1 MSAIQESVD
10 RLPSGSLDEESL
22 RQHVFPLF
30 SRVLAASPDEIYL
43 ANHSLGR
50 PLDKTAQDIADA
62 LDFWYQRLDG
72 AWEEDAWPAGLE
84 RFRNGIASLIGAAN
98 GNAVVPKTSAGQGLR
113 AVLNALPT
121 RARNLPLKVV
131 ATRGEFDSVDFIL
144 KTYAS
149 KGRLEMVWVDA
160 DMDSHGIP
168 VFKADAI
175 LRQIDHDTDLVVV
188 SQISFATGHILQEID
203 RITQAAH
210 KAGARILLDAY
221 HAAGVIPL
229 NMEESGIDF
238 MMGGSYKY
246 TRGGPGACWLALH
259 SRQLAS
265 GLQTLD
271 TGWFAKR
278 NPFSYERPD
287 TPEYGPG
294 GDAWLESTPPVLTY
308 YQALAGLELTL
319 AIGVDRLR
327 EYNLRQVQ
335 LLRTNFKEQG
345 VPCHQPSDPLEFGAF
360 ALVPSRNPGA
370 LCARLKSAGVN
381 TDHRGH
387 SVRFGPDLLT
397 TTSELER
404 AAAITGRAWAE
415 LS

>member
-1 MSAIQESVD
+1 MSIIQASID
-10 RLPSGSLDEESL
+10 RLPPGPLDEESL

-30 SRVLAASPDEIYL
+30 SRVLTALPYEIYL

-50 PLDKTAQDIADA
+50 PLDRTAQDVAEA

-72 AWEEDAWPAGLE
+72 AWQEDAWPAALDQ
-84 RFRNGIASLIGAAN
+84 FRNGVASLVGATN

-113 AVLNALPT
+113 AVLNALPP
-121 RARNLPLKVV
+121 RRMNRPLKVV
-131 ATRGEFDSVDFIL
+131 ATRGEFDSLDFIL

-149 KGRLEMVWVDA
+149 KGRVEVAWVEA
-160 DMDSHGIP
+160 EVDSHGIQIFTP
-168 VFKADAI
+168 EAI

-188 SQISFATGHILQEID
+188 SQISFATGHILQGMD
-203 RITQAAH
+203 RITNATHA
-210 KAGARILLDAY
+210 AGAQILVDGY

-229 NMEESGIDF
+229 CMEESGIDF
-238 MMGGSYKY
+238 MVGGSYKY

-259 SRQLAS
+259 SRQLES
-265 GLQTLD
+265 DLRTLD

-278 NPFSYERPD
+278 NPFSYDRQD
-287 TPEYGPG
+287 IPEFGPG
-294 GDAWLESTPPVLTY
+294 GNAWLESTPPIITY

-319 AIGVDRLR
+319 AIGVGRLR

-335 LLRTNFKEQG
+335 LLRTNLKEQG
-345 VPCHQPSDPLEFGAF
+345 VRCHQPSDPFEFGAF
-360 ALVPSRNPGA
+360 ALVPCRNPGD

-381 TDHRGH
+381 TDHRGN

-397 TTSELER
+397 TKSELEC
-404 AAAITGRAWAE
+404 AAAVTGCTWAE
-415 LS
+415 LP